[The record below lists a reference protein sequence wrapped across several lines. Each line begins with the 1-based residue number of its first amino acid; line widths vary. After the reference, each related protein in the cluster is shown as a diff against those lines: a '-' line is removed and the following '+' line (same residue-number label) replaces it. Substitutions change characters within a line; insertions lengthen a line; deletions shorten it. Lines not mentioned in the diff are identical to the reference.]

1 MKKFLVGIAAAALVF
16 GAAGHAKA
24 YFSADDELFQVIYE
38 GNGSA
43 NLGTNE
49 IVVDLGKISS
59 LFTAGG
65 VTTTNSAFATDL
77 STYFG
82 NTSVS
87 NLQVAYFAEHAAG
100 LTSAK
105 VIYASGTV
113 APTGVTGG
121 STFASTSGAI
131 GSFRS
136 TYSGAASVVT
146 GTDSAGLTYATTV
159 GATSVLNS
167 YWGGLDQQGAG
178 IGTLAAYLPN
188 GGSQGMEVAM
198 VAGGTVTQ
206 NFYKIASAAGT
217 PGLSDLGTIQTL
229 SNGTVIT
236 QGAQVPIPPSV
247 LLFGSGL
254 LGLISIRRRSA

>member
-1 MKKFLVGIAAAALVF
+1 MKKLLVGIAAAALVF

-87 NLQVAYFAEHAAG
+87 NLQVGYFAEHGAG
-100 LTSAK
+100 TNATH
-105 VIYASGTV
+105 VIYTSGTT
-113 APTGVTGG
+113 APTGITGG
-121 STFASTSGAI
+121 NFASASGAI

-136 TYSGAASVVT
+136 TYSAASVVT

-159 GATSVLNS
+159 GSTGSSNLNG
-167 YWGGLDQQGAG
+167 YWQGLDAAGLG
-178 IGTLAAYLPN
+178 IGTLAGYLPN

-198 VAGGTVTQ
+198 VAGGQVAQ
-206 NFYKIASAAGT
+206 NFYEFKTAGT
-217 PGLSDLGTIQTL
+217 NPVLSNLGTITTL

-236 QGAQVPIPPSV
+236 QAAPVPIPPSV